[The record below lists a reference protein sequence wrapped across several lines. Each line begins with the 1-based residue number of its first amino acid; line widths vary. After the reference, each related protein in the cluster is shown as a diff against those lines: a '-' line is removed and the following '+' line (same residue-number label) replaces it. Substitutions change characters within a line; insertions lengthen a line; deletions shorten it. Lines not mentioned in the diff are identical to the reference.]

1 MKVSLNWIKKYVD
14 IPEKITPKQIA
25 YDVTVRTVEVED
37 VIDTGAKFHD
47 IVVGKI
53 KEVKAH
59 PNADLLR
66 ICMVDIGEKELVQV
80 VCGGSNLY
88 EGELVVVAK
97 PGSEV
102 VWHGEGE
109 PVKLKE
115 TKVRGES
122 SYGMICG
129 ATEVYLD
136 KLFSPKDERE
146 IVDLKDLDCKPGQ
159 NIADALGLNDIVL
172 DIDNKSLTN
181 RPDLW
186 GHYGMARE
194 IAAIYDLK
202 LKPLKE
208 EEPDKSLPKY
218 QVEILEPK
226 KCPRYTA
233 TEVEGLCEK
242 ESPLWMK
249 VLLINVGLRP
259 ISAIVDITN
268 YVMLAVGQPGHAF
281 DSSHVEGNKIVVRN
295 AKKGEKLLLLD
306 GNDIKLTTDD
316 LVICDTKEPMGLAGI
331 RGGKKDSILPDTTKV
346 VFEMAN
352 FAAGTIRQT
361 DKRFD
366 EKTDSAIR
374 YEKNLDTETVSLGVS
389 LTLELLK
396 EIFPESKITAYSDV
410 YSIKTERAKI
420 EVPQEFLDTRL
431 GKVLDRKE
439 IEKVLKNLGYD
450 VEFKN
455 NIYYVTAP
463 VWRSTGDVSI
473 KDDVM
478 GDIARL
484 LSYESFEKKPL
495 PVKFDH
501 AVKQVDVLLERR
513 IKEYMAYR
521 CGFYEI
527 FTYPWMDD
535 KYIKAAGMN
544 IKNPIKLAT
553 PPAPELSTLRSSL
566 IPNMLEAI
574 TKNLRYYNEFRLFEV
589 AQVFEDGEYH
599 PSTKEE
605 TLPIHKKYL
614 TGSIIGKDPKKIF
627 FEAKGV
633 LEKMASYTHME
644 SLAFKQTEKPSWADP
659 NAYLSIM
666 HGNTVVGYLGLL
678 SAKAMLEAGI
688 KRTNVAIFELNT
700 ELFVSYPS
708 RTNEFKHLPLFPLVE
723 KDLSI
728 IVEENIKW
736 EEIEKAIIKM
746 VKDLEF
752 IEEYRG
758 DQIPEGKKS
767 ITLRVKIG
775 NDDSTMTSE
784 QIDNKMNG
792 IIKTLNKKCNAELR
806 EE

>member
-1 MKVSLNWIKKYVD
+1 MKVSLNWVKKYVD
-14 IPEKITPKQIA
+14 IPDNITPKQIA

-37 VIDTGAKFHD
+37 VIDTSKKYHD
-47 IVVGKI
+47 IVVGQI
-53 KEVKAH
+53 KEVKKH
-59 PNADLLR
+59 PNADLLKVC
-66 ICMVDIGEKELVQV
+66 IVDIGEEKPVQI

-88 EGELVVVAK
+88 EKELVVVSK
-97 PGSEV
+97 PGAEV

-109 PVKLKE
+109 PVKIKE
-115 TKVRGES
+115 TKMRGES

-129 ATEVYLD
+129 ATEVFLD
-136 KLFSPKDERE
+136 KLFPPKEETE
-146 IVDLKDLDCKPGQ
+146 IVDLKGIDCKPGQ
-159 NIADALGLNDIVL
+159 NIAEVLGISDIIL

-208 EEPDKSLPKY
+208 IKPDKNLPKY
-218 QVEILEPK
+218 EVEIKEPE

-233 TEVEGLCEK
+233 TEVEGLYEK

-249 VLLINVGLRP
+249 VLLTNVGVRP
-259 ISAIVDITN
+259 INAIVDITN
-268 YVMLAVGQPGHAF
+268 YVMFAVGQPGHAF
-281 DSSHVEGNKIVVRN
+281 DRNHVEGNKIIVRN

-306 GNDIKLTTDD
+306 DNEVELTTDD

-331 RGGKKDSILPDTTKV
+331 RGGKKDSVLPETTGV
-346 VFEMAN
+346 VFEIAN
-352 FAAGTIRQT
+352 FSAQTIRKT

-374 YEKNLDTETVSLGVS
+374 YEKSLDTEHINLGLS
-389 LTLELLK
+389 LTLELVK
-396 EIFPESKITAYSDV
+396 ELFPESKIVSHTDV

-420 EVPQEFLDTRL
+420 EVSQEFLDTRL
-431 GKVLDRKE
+431 GKTLEQKT

-450 VEFKN
+450 VEYKN
-455 NIYYVTAP
+455 GIYHVTAP

-495 PVKFDH
+495 SVKYDS

-513 IKEYMAYR
+513 IKEYLAYR

-527 FTYPWMDD
+527 FSYPWMDD
-535 KYIKAAGMN
+535 KYVKAAGIN
-544 IKNPIKLAT
+544 IEKSIQLAT
-553 PPAPELSTLRSSL
+553 PPAPDLSTLRTSL
-566 IPNMLEAI
+566 VPSNLEAI
-574 TKNLRYYNEFRLFEV
+574 SKNLRYYNDFRLFEV
-589 AQVFEDGEYH
+589 AQVFEKGDYH
-599 PSTKEE
+599 PSIKEE
-605 TLPIHKKYL
+605 KLPVHKKYL
-614 TGSIIGKDPKKIF
+614 TGSITGKDAKKIF

-633 LEKMASYTHME
+633 IEKMSEYTHME
-644 SLAFKQTEKPSWADP
+644 SLAFAQTDKPSWADP

-666 HGNTVVGYLGLL
+666 LDNNVVGHLGLL
-678 SAKAMLEAGI
+678 SAKTMLDAGI
-688 KRTNVAIFELNT
+688 KRTNVAMFELNT
-700 ELFVSYPS
+700 DLLVSYPS
-708 RTNEFKHLPLFPLVE
+708 RTNKFEHLPLFPLVE

-728 IVEENIKW
+728 IIDEDVSWSDISS
-736 EEIEKAIIKM
+736 AISKM
-746 VKDLEF
+746 VKDVKF

-758 DQIPEGKKS
+758 SQIPKGKKS
-767 ITLRVKIG
+767 IMLRVWIG
-775 NDDSTMTSE
+775 NDDSTMTTE
-784 QIDNKMNG
+784 QINNKMNA
-792 IIKTLNKKCNAELR
+792 IIKALNKKCNAELR

>member
-14 IPEKITPKQIA
+14 IPKDITPKQIA

-37 VIDTGAKFHD
+37 VIDIGAKFHD

-53 KEVKAH
+53 LEVRKH

-66 ICMVDIGEKELVQV
+66 ICITDIGEKEPVQI

-88 EGELVVVAK
+88 EGELVVVSK
-97 PGSEV
+97 PGAEV

-115 TKVRGES
+115 TKVRGEL

-136 KLFSPKDERE
+136 KLFPPKEETE
-146 IVDLKDLDCKPGQ
+146 IVDISKVDCKPGD
-159 NIADALGLNDIVL
+159 NVADVLGLSDIVL

-208 EEPDKSLPKY
+208 VKPDKNLPKY
-218 QVEILEPK
+218 KVEIKEPE

-242 ESPLWMK
+242 DSPLWMK
-249 VLLINVGLRP
+249 ASLINVGLRP
-259 ISAIVDITN
+259 INAIVDITN

-281 DSSHVEGNKIVVRN
+281 DSAHVEGETIIVRN

-306 GNDIKLTTDD
+306 DNDIELTTDD

-331 RGGKKDSILPDTTKV
+331 RGGKKDSVLPDTTKV
-346 VFEMAN
+346 VFEIAN
-352 FAAGTIRQT
+352 FDAKTVRKT

-396 EIFPESKITAYSDV
+396 EIFPEAKVVAYSDV

-420 EVPQEFLDTRL
+420 EVSQEFLDTRL
-431 GKVLDRKE
+431 GKVLDRKTV
-439 IEKVLKNLGYD
+439 EKALTNLGYD
-450 VEFKN
+450 VEFKDGV
-455 NIYYVTAP
+455 YHVVAP

-495 PVKFDH
+495 PVKFDS

-513 IKEYMAYR
+513 IKEYLAFR
-521 CGFYEI
+521 CGFNEI

-535 KYIKAAGMN
+535 KYIKAAALD
-544 IKNPIKLAT
+544 IKKPIKLAT
-553 PPAPELSTLRSSL
+553 PPAPELSILRTSL
-566 IPNMLEAI
+566 VPGVLEAI
-574 TKNLRYYNEFRLFEV
+574 SKNMRYYSDFRLFEV
-589 AQVFEDGEYH
+589 AQVFENGEYH

-605 TLPIHKKYL
+605 ILPIHKKYL
-614 TGSIIGKDPKKIF
+614 TGAIVGKDAKKIF

-633 LEKMASYTHME
+633 IEKMAGYTHME
-644 SLAFKQTEKPSWADP
+644 ILSFKQGDKPSWADS
-659 NAYLSIM
+659 NAYLDIM
-666 HGNTVVGYLGLL
+666 HGATVVGSIGLV
-678 SAKAMLEAGI
+678 SAKTMLESGI
-688 KRTNVAIFELNT
+688 KRTNIAMFELNT
-700 ELFVSYPS
+700 DLFVSYPS

-728 IVEENIKW
+728 IVDEGITWK
-736 EEIEKAIIKM
+736 EIESSIEKI
-746 VKDLEF
+746 VKELKYVG
-752 IEEYRG
+752 EYRG

-767 ITLRVKIG
+767 ITLRVWLG
-775 NDDSTMTSE
+775 NNDSTMTSE
-784 QIDNKMNG
+784 QINNKMNG
-792 IIKTLNKKCNAELR
+792 IMKVLNKNCKAELR